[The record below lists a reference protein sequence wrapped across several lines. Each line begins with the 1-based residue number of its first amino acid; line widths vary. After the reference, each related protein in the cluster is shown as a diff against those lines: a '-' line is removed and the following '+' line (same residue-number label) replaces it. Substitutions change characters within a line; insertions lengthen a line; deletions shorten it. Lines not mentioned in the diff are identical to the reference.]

1 MNNQKQLK
9 VLVYGATGT
18 QSGPVVE
25 KLLESG
31 HLPFVFTRDRE
42 KAARLAGLGAQ
53 VVEGEM
59 ADYGQVLRASA
70 GMDAVSLLVP
80 FGASAPVALGENA
93 VNAAA
98 AAGVKLIVWN
108 TSGPIPPVPTGNPS
122 YDLRLHLVEYL
133 ERSGVPHITLVPTV
147 YAENLLGPWNAPAV
161 ARLNQVTYPTPADM
175 SLSWLPC
182 QDLASLTVAAL
193 ERPHLAGSTF
203 HISGIEQLDGNQL
216 AGQFARA
223 LGRSISYRPL
233 PPPEFE
239 AILSGFMPAPVAA
252 EVAGGYQKMWD
263 HPEQRPAFTADM
275 RPVLEALPVAMTPM
289 QEWVKQY
296 AAAFS

>member
-1 MNNQKQLK
+1 MKNQKKLK

-31 HLPFVFTRDRE
+31 HTPFVFTRNRE
-42 KAARLAGLGAQ
+42 KAARLARLGAQ

-59 ADYGQVLRASA
+59 ADYGQVLRASG

-80 FGASAPVALGENA
+80 FRASDPVKLGENA
-93 VNAAA
+93 VNAAQE
-98 AAGVKLIVWN
+98 AGVPLIVWN

-133 ERSGVPHITLVPTV
+133 RLSKIPHITLVPTA

-161 ARLNQVTYPTPADM
+161 AQRNQVTYPTPADM
-175 SLSWLPC
+175 TLSWLPC

-193 ERPHLAGSTF
+193 ERPQLAGSTF

-216 AGQFARA
+216 AEQFAQA

-233 PPPEFE
+233 PPVEFE
-239 AILSGFMPAPVAA
+239 AILSGFMPALVAA
-252 EVAGGYQKMWD
+252 EVAGVYQKMWD
-263 HPEQRPAFTADM
+263 EPGQRPPFTADM
-275 RPVLEALPVAMTPM
+275 GPVLEALPVEMTSM
-289 QEWVKQY
+289 QEWVRKY